1 MSKFEV
7 SYSDNAIV
15 FVNIRTNKAEKLDL
29 LDTMDAHDAIRA
41 IRSEQNA
48 AVSASRAAVSLL
60 CTILDNPRLDE
71 YRGACDVSAAVPA
84 ELKAAIRELETEYLK
99 PLFVQPLLDKG
110 AKPATAE
117 KQWQDYAKGLKEGGS
132 YAVAKGHVTKLFAY
146 TGKLP
151 MHNGKILTVAA
162 IKKLIENIEKPESV
176 NEGIAGKLVA
186 LASELS
192 NADADKMGDFAT
204 AIAALKSM
212 LGTYEACYRDSLEVL
227 TATIGNTDVA
237 ESPNDI
243 AAQAN
248 AIAAQAYSKFTRASV
263 PMEEA
268 TL

>member
-15 FVNIRTNKAEKLDL
+15 FVNTRTNKAEKLDL
-29 LDTMDAHDAIRA
+29 LETMDAHDAIRA

-60 CTILDNPRLDE
+60 CSILDNPRLDE
-71 YRGACDVSAAVPA
+71 YRGTCDVSAAVPA

-99 PLFVQPLLDKG
+99 PIFVNPLLEKG

-146 TGKLP
+146 TGNLP
-151 MHNGKILTVAA
+151 KHGGKILTVAA
-162 IKKLIENIEKPESV
+162 IKKLIENIEKPETA

-186 LASELS
+186 LSLELS

-212 LGTYEACYRDSLEVL
+212 LGTYEACHREALETL
-227 TATIGNTDVA
+227 TSVIGNTD
-237 ESPNDI
+237 I
-243 AAQAN
+243 AQSIDAQAASITAN
-248 AIAAQAYSKFTRASV
+248 AIAKF
-263 PMEEA
+263 EA
-268 TL
+268 ATV

>member
-15 FVNIRTNKAEKLDL
+15 FVNTRTNKAEKLDL
-29 LDTMDAHDAIRA
+29 LETMDAHDAIRA

-60 CTILDNPRLDE
+60 CSILDNPRLDE
-71 YRGACDVSAAVPA
+71 YRGTCDVSAAVPA

-99 PLFVQPLLDKG
+99 PIFVNPLLEKG

-146 TGKLP
+146 TGNLP
-151 MHNGKILTVAA
+151 KHGGKILTVAA
-162 IKKLIENIEKPESV
+162 IKKLIENIEKPETT

-186 LASELS
+186 LSLELS

-212 LGTYEACYRDSLEVL
+212 LGTYEACHREALETL
-227 TATIGNTDVA
+227 TSVIGNTD
-237 ESPNDI
+237 I
-243 AAQAN
+243 AQSIDAQAKAITAS
-248 AIAAQAYSKFTRASV
+248 AIAKFE
-263 PMEEA
+263 PA
-268 TL
+268 TM